1 MAKILIVDDSEINRE
16 ILAAMLEKRY
26 EIDMAKDGQEAI
38 EILEKNMQQLA
49 ALTSSVEK
57 LAYSIEGM
65 VKEQESQGN
74 RLEKL
79 ESKDGEKWRSV
90 SSYVITVIIGLVLG
104 YIFQQAGM

>member
-1 MAKILIVDDSEINRE
+1 METPITRAEHEEFAKRIEEENHRQNR
-16 ILAAMLEKRY
+16 R
-26 EIDMAKDGQEAI
+26 I

-104 YIFQQAGM
+104 YIFQQAGI

>member
-1 MAKILIVDDSEINRE
+1 MDTTISRAEHDEFAKRIEEENHRQNR
-16 ILAAMLEKRY
+16 R
-26 EIDMAKDGQEAI
+26 I

-90 SSYVITVIIGLVLG
+90 SRYVITVIIGLVLG

>member
-1 MAKILIVDDSEINRE
+1 MDDTTISRAEHEEFAKRIEEENHRQNR
-16 ILAAMLEKRY
+16 R
-26 EIDMAKDGQEAI
+26 I

-104 YIFQQAGM
+104 HIFQQAGM

>member
-1 MAKILIVDDSEINRE
+1 METPITRAEHEEFAKRIEEENHRQNR
-16 ILAAMLEKRY
+16 R
-26 EIDMAKDGQEAI
+26 I

-79 ESKDGEKWRSV
+79 ERKDGEKWRSV

>member
-1 MAKILIVDDSEINRE
+1 MDTTITRAEHEEFAKRIEEENHRQNR
-16 ILAAMLEKRY
+16 R
-26 EIDMAKDGQEAI
+26 I

-79 ESKDGEKWRSV
+79 ESKDGERWRSV

>member
-1 MAKILIVDDSEINRE
+1 MDTTITRAEHEEFAKRIEEENHRQNR
-16 ILAAMLEKRY
+16 R
-26 EIDMAKDGQEAI
+26 I

-104 YIFQQAGM
+104 YIFQQAGI

>member
-1 MAKILIVDDSEINRE
+1 MDTTISRAEHEEFAKRIEEENHRQNRR
-16 ILAAMLEKRY
+16 L
-26 EIDMAKDGQEAI
+26 

-74 RLEKL
+74 RMEKL

-90 SSYVITVIIGLVLG
+90 SSYVITVIIGLILG

>member
-1 MAKILIVDDSEINRE
+1 MDTTISRAEHEEFAKRIEEENHRQNR
-16 ILAAMLEKRY
+16 R
-26 EIDMAKDGQEAI
+26 ID
-38 EILEKNMQQLA
+38 ILEKNVQQLS

>member
-1 MAKILIVDDSEINRE
+1 MDDTTISRAEHEEFAKRIEEENHRQNR
-16 ILAAMLEKRY
+16 R
-26 EIDMAKDGQEAI
+26 I

>member
-1 MAKILIVDDSEINRE
+1 MDTTISRAEHGEFAKRIEEENHRQNR
-16 ILAAMLEKRY
+16 R
-26 EIDMAKDGQEAI
+26 I
-38 EILEKNMQQLA
+38 EILEKNVQQLA

-65 VKEQESQGN
+65 VKEQESQRN

>member
-1 MAKILIVDDSEINRE
+1 MDTTISRAEHEEFAKRIEEENHRQNR
-16 ILAAMLEKRY
+16 R
-26 EIDMAKDGQEAI
+26 I
-38 EILEKNMQQLA
+38 EILEKNVQQLA

>member
-1 MAKILIVDDSEINRE
+1 MDTTISRAEHEEFAKRIEEENHRQNR
-16 ILAAMLEKRY
+16 R
-26 EIDMAKDGQEAI
+26 I

-90 SSYVITVIIGLVLG
+90 SSYMITVIIGLVLG

>member
-1 MAKILIVDDSEINRE
+1 MDTSISRAEHEEFAKRIEEENHRQNRR
-16 ILAAMLEKRY
+16 L
-26 EIDMAKDGQEAI
+26 

-90 SSYVITVIIGLVLG
+90 SSYVITVIIGLILG

>member
-1 MAKILIVDDSEINRE
+1 MDDTTISRAEHEEFAKRIEEENHRQNR
-16 ILAAMLEKRY
+16 R
-26 EIDMAKDGQEAI
+26 I

-90 SSYVITVIIGLVLG
+90 SSYVITVTIGLILG

>member
-1 MAKILIVDDSEINRE
+1 MDTTISRAEHEEFAKRIEEENHRQNR
-16 ILAAMLEKRY
+16 R
-26 EIDMAKDGQEAI
+26 ID
-38 EILEKNMQQLA
+38 ILEKNMQQLA

-90 SSYVITVIIGLVLG
+90 SSYVITVIIGLILG

>member
-1 MAKILIVDDSEINRE
+1 MDTSISRAEHEEFAKRIEEENHRQNR
-16 ILAAMLEKRY
+16 R
-26 EIDMAKDGQEAI
+26 I
-38 EILEKNMQQLA
+38 EILEKNMQQLS

-90 SSYVITVIIGLVLG
+90 SSYVITVIIGLILG
-104 YIFQQAGM
+104 YIFQQAGI

>member
-1 MAKILIVDDSEINRE
+1 MDAAITRAEHEEFAKRIEEENHRQNR
-16 ILAAMLEKRY
+16 R
-26 EIDMAKDGQEAI
+26 I
-38 EILEKNMQQLA
+38 EILEKNVQQLS

-57 LAYSIEGM
+57 LAYSIKGM

>member
-1 MAKILIVDDSEINRE
+1 MDTPITRAEHEEFAKRIEEENHRQNR
-16 ILAAMLEKRY
+16 R
-26 EIDMAKDGQEAI
+26 ID
-38 EILEKNMQQLA
+38 ILEKNMQQLA

-65 VKEQESQGN
+65 VKEQENQGN

-79 ESKDGEKWRSV
+79 ESRDGEKWRSI

-104 YIFQQAGM
+104 YIAQLAGM

>member
-1 MAKILIVDDSEINRE
+1 MDTTISRAEHEEFAKRIEEENHRQNRR
-16 ILAAMLEKRY
+16 L
-26 EIDMAKDGQEAI
+26 

>member
-1 MAKILIVDDSEINRE
+1 MDTTISRAEHEEFAKRIEEENHRQNRR
-16 ILAAMLEKRY
+16 L
-26 EIDMAKDGQEAI
+26 

-65 VKEQESQGN
+65 VKEQENQGN

-104 YIFQQAGM
+104 YIFQQAGI

>member
-1 MAKILIVDDSEINRE
+1 MDTTISRAEHEEFAKRIEEENHRQNRR
-16 ILAAMLEKRY
+16 L
-26 EIDMAKDGQEAI
+26 

-90 SSYVITVIIGLVLG
+90 SSYVITVIIGLILG

>member
-1 MAKILIVDDSEINRE
+1 MDTTISRAEHEEFAKRIEEENHRQNR
-16 ILAAMLEKRY
+16 
-26 EIDMAKDGQEAI
+26 QI

-79 ESKDGEKWRSV
+79 ESKDGERWRSV

>member
-1 MAKILIVDDSEINRE
+1 MDDTTISRAEHEEFAKRIEEENHRQNR
-16 ILAAMLEKRY
+16 R
-26 EIDMAKDGQEAI
+26 I

-79 ESKDGEKWRSV
+79 ESKDGEKWRSA
-90 SSYVITVIIGLVLG
+90 SNYVITVIIGLVLG

>member
-1 MAKILIVDDSEINRE
+1 MDTTISRAEHEEFAKRIEEENHRQNR
-16 ILAAMLEKRY
+16 R
-26 EIDMAKDGQEAI
+26 I
-38 EILEKNMQQLA
+38 EILEKNVQQLA

-90 SSYVITVIIGLVLG
+90 SSYVLTVIIGLVLG

>member
-1 MAKILIVDDSEINRE
+1 MDAAITRAEHEEFAKRIEEENHRQNR
-16 ILAAMLEKRY
+16 R
-26 EIDMAKDGQEAI
+26 I
-38 EILEKNMQQLA
+38 EILEKNVQQLSV
-49 ALTSSVEK
+49 LTSSVEK
-57 LAYSIEGM
+57 LAYSIKGM

>member
-1 MAKILIVDDSEINRE
+1 MDDTTISRAEHEEFAKRIEEENHRQNR
-16 ILAAMLEKRY
+16 R
-26 EIDMAKDGQEAI
+26 I

-104 YIFQQAGM
+104 YIFQQAGI

>member
-1 MAKILIVDDSEINRE
+1 MDTTISRAEHEEFAKRIEEENHRQNRR
-16 ILAAMLEKRY
+16 L
-26 EIDMAKDGQEAI
+26 

-57 LAYSIEGM
+57 LAYSIESM

-90 SSYVITVIIGLVLG
+90 SSYVITVIIGLILG

>member
-1 MAKILIVDDSEINRE
+1 MDTSISRAEHEEFAKRIEEENHRQNRR
-16 ILAAMLEKRY
+16 L
-26 EIDMAKDGQEAI
+26 

-65 VKEQESQGN
+65 VKEQENQGN

-104 YIFQQAGM
+104 YIFQQAGI

>member
-1 MAKILIVDDSEINRE
+1 MDTSISRAEHEEFAKRIEEENHRQNR
-16 ILAAMLEKRY
+16 R
-26 EIDMAKDGQEAI
+26 I

>member
-1 MAKILIVDDSEINRE
+1 MDTTISRAEHEEFAKRIEEENHRQNR
-16 ILAAMLEKRY
+16 R
-26 EIDMAKDGQEAI
+26 I
-38 EILEKNMQQLA
+38 EILEKNVQQLS

>member
-1 MAKILIVDDSEINRE
+1 MDTTISRAEHEEFSKRIEEENHRQNR
-16 ILAAMLEKRY
+16 R
-26 EIDMAKDGQEAI
+26 I

>member
-1 MAKILIVDDSEINRE
+1 METPITRAEHEEFAKRIEEENHRQNR
-16 ILAAMLEKRY
+16 R
-26 EIDMAKDGQEAI
+26 I

-57 LAYSIEGM
+57 LAYSIAGM

-104 YIFQQAGM
+104 YIFQQAGI

>member
-1 MAKILIVDDSEINRE
+1 MDTAISRAEHEEFAKRIEEENHRQNR
-16 ILAAMLEKRY
+16 R
-26 EIDMAKDGQEAI
+26 I

>member
-1 MAKILIVDDSEINRE
+1 MDDTTISRAEHEEFAKRIEEENHRQNR
-16 ILAAMLEKRY
+16 R
-26 EIDMAKDGQEAI
+26 I

-90 SSYVITVIIGLVLG
+90 SSYVITVIIGLILG
-104 YIFQQAGM
+104 YIFQQAGI

>member
-1 MAKILIVDDSEINRE
+1 MDDKTISRAEHEEFAKRIEEENHRQNR
-16 ILAAMLEKRY
+16 R
-26 EIDMAKDGQEAI
+26 I

>member
-1 MAKILIVDDSEINRE
+1 MDTTISRAEHEEFAKRIEEENHRQNR
-16 ILAAMLEKRY
+16 R
-26 EIDMAKDGQEAI
+26 I
-38 EILEKNMQQLA
+38 EILEKNVQELA

>member
-1 MAKILIVDDSEINRE
+1 MDDTTISRAEHEEFAKRIEEENHRQNR
-16 ILAAMLEKRY
+16 R
-26 EIDMAKDGQEAI
+26 I

-90 SSYVITVIIGLVLG
+90 SRYVITVIIGLVLG

>member
-1 MAKILIVDDSEINRE
+1 MDTSISRAEHEEFAKRIEEENHRQNR
-16 ILAAMLEKRY
+16 R
-26 EIDMAKDGQEAI
+26 I

-90 SSYVITVIIGLVLG
+90 SSYVITVTIGLILG

>member
-1 MAKILIVDDSEINRE
+1 MDTPIPRAEHEEFAKRIEEENHRQNR
-16 ILAAMLEKRY
+16 R
-26 EIDMAKDGQEAI
+26 ID
-38 EILEKNMQQLA
+38 ILEKNMQQLA

-65 VKEQESQGN
+65 VKEQENQGN

-79 ESKDGEKWRSV
+79 ESRDGEKWRSI

-104 YIFQQAGM
+104 YIAQLAGM